1 VAGVPNPF
9 EQKAE
14 KKEPNPDIKAGS
26 NHERWS
32 NEWQQYLRNRQASDL
47 EPGNVQQNDAAE
59 RHVPDVELTRDS
71 EKVRDLTLRNERRG
85 TSDTVAAVNPRP
97 GETMAELFK
106 RLHPNLS
113 DEQLAKEVQ
122 KVLKYNRDYGNDLGD
137 GGALDPNRPVYL
149 TSVKYLDEHGRINR
163 IEGPTGRVTEVA
175 YDANNAM
182 SGYKITN
189 PDGKVFEQAARQADG
204 SWLASR
210 EGQTAKLAS
219 AEIDLFGNIT
229 AVDAHGNKV
238 GHLTRGDDVVTR
250 IIDGQLTKSTTYR
263 NEQKG
268 VVYEYEAVN
277 GGYNLFARYPDDPNR
292 RVSISMANDQE
303 DVKRVALALGAGPH
317 AYKQMSDQS
326 EAEPADITG
335 DQYVASKIVKAG
347 YQEASERNT
356 VGWCYSG
363 VADALDK
370 IGVHLHGRHA
380 YMAKDQLLQD
390 HRFQVVSINDLKP
403 GDVLV
408 HGKSANHD
416 SGHIA
421 IYLGN
426 GQEASDHVQS
436 LIKGQGYG
444 GTTVFRYV
452 GNA

>member
-1 VAGVPNPF
+1 MAGDPNSF
-9 EQKAE
+9 EHKPE
-14 KKEPNPDIKAGS
+14 KKEANPEHKTGS
-26 NHERWS
+26 NYERWS
-32 NEWQQYLRNRQASDL
+32 NEWQQYLHNRQASDVL
-47 EPGNVQQNDAAE
+47 PGNGQRNDAAE
-59 RHVPDVELTRDS
+59 RHVPGVELTRDT
-71 EKVRDLTLRNERRG
+71 EKVRDITLKNEKRG
-85 TSDTVAAVNPRP
+85 TSDTVAAINPRP
-97 GETMAELFK
+97 GETLPELFK

-137 GGALDPNRPVYL
+137 GKALDSNRPVYL
-149 TSVKYLDEHGRINR
+149 TSVKYLDENGRINR
-163 IEGPTGRVTEVA
+163 IEGPTGRVTEVS
-175 YDANNAM
+175 YDANNVM
-182 SGYKITN
+182 SGYKITGA
-189 PDGKVFEQAARQADG
+189 DGKTFEQAQRQSDG
-204 SWLASR
+204 SWLATR

-219 AEIDLFGNIT
+219 ADIDLFGNIT
-229 AVDAHGNKV
+229 ATDAQGNKV

-250 IIDGQLTKSTTYR
+250 MVDGKLTQSATYR

-268 VVYEYEAVN
+268 VVYEYEATN
-277 GGYNLFARYPDDPNR
+277 GGYNLFARYPDDPNK

-317 AYKQMSDQS
+317 AYKRMVDQTQP
-326 EAEPADITG
+326 EPADVTG
-335 DQYVASKIVKAG
+335 DQYVANRIAKVA

-380 YMAKDQLLQD
+380 YMARDQLLID
-390 HRFQVVSINDLKP
+390 PRFRVVSINDLKP

-408 HGKSANHD
+408 HGKSAHHD

-421 IYLGN
+421 VYLGN

-436 LIKGQGYG
+436 LIKGHGYG